1 MSAALLFLS
10 NTEGNNQVNAFFTDL
25 ADQFTMSFITNDR
38 WKLYLKGLG
47 MSLLIAVFALALG
60 IALGVIVAVVRTKH
74 DQNKK
79 HISKGL
85 AFANVICQI
94 YTTVIR
100 GTPTMVQ
107 LLIMGFVIFASSK
120 QYFLIAVLA
129 LGINSGAYVSEII
142 RGGIMSV
149 EIGQMEAGRS
159 LGMNYSTVMKD
170 IIIPQAIKNI
180 LPALGNEMITLFKD
194 TSLVSVIGMTELTKV
209 ARDIQARTY
218 QPFMPYIGIAIMYL
232 VVCMILTYLQGKLER
247 RLRRSDR

>member
-1 MSAALLFLS
+1 M
-10 NTEGNNQVNAFFTDL
+10 NAFFTDL

-149 EIGQMEAGRS
+149 DIGQMEAGRS

-180 LPALGNEMITLFKD
+180 LPALGNEMITLVKD
-194 TSLVSVIGMTELTKV
+194 TSLVSIIGMTELTKV

>member
-1 MSAALLFLS
+1 M
-10 NTEGNNQVNAFFTDL
+10 NAFFTDL

-107 LLIMGFVIFASSK
+107 LMIMGFVIFASSK

-149 EIGQMEAGRS
+149 DIGQMEAGRS

>member
-1 MSAALLFLS
+1 M
-10 NTEGNNQVNAFFTDL
+10 NAFFTDL
-25 ADQFTMSFITNDR
+25 ADQFTMSFITNVR

-100 GTPTMVQ
+100 G
-107 LLIMGFVIFASSK
+107 MGFVIFASSK

-149 EIGQMEAGRS
+149 DIGQMEAGRS

>member
-1 MSAALLFLS
+1 M
-10 NTEGNNQVNAFFTDL
+10 NAFFTDL

>member
-1 MSAALLFLS
+1 M
-10 NTEGNNQVNAFFTDL
+10 NAFFTDL

-100 GTPTMVQ
+100 DTPTMVQ

-149 EIGQMEAGRS
+149 DIGQMEAGRS

>member
-1 MSAALLFLS
+1 
-10 NTEGNNQVNAFFTDL
+10 VNAFFTDL

-149 EIGQMEAGRS
+149 DIGQMEAGRS

>member
-1 MSAALLFLS
+1 M
-10 NTEGNNQVNAFFTDL
+10 NAFFTDL

-149 EIGQMEAGRS
+149 DIGQMEAGRS

>member
-1 MSAALLFLS
+1 M
-10 NTEGNNQVNAFFTDL
+10 NAFFTDL

-159 LGMNYSTVMKD
+159 LGMFVN
-170 IIIPQAIKNI
+170 
-180 LPALGNEMITLFKD
+180 
-194 TSLVSVIGMTELTKV
+194 
-209 ARDIQARTY
+209 
-218 QPFMPYIGIAIMYL
+218 
-232 VVCMILTYLQGKLER
+232 
-247 RLRRSDR
+247 

>member
-1 MSAALLFLS
+1 
-10 NTEGNNQVNAFFTDL
+10 
-25 ADQFTMSFITNDR
+25 MSFITNDR

-149 EIGQMEAGRS
+149 DIGQMEAGRS

>member
-1 MSAALLFLS
+1 MSA
-10 NTEGNNQVNAFFTDL
+10 FFADL

-47 MSLLIAVFALALG
+47 MSLLITVFALALG

-74 DQNKK
+74 DQNKG
-79 HISKGL
+79 HIGKGL
-85 AFANVICQI
+85 AVGNVICQI

-100 GTPTMVQ
+100 GTPTYVQ

-120 QYFLIAVLA
+120 QYFLIAVLS

-149 EIGQMEAGRS
+149 DSGQMEAGRS

-170 IIIPQAIKNI
+170 IVIPQAVKNI
-180 LPALGNEMITLFKD
+180 LPALGNELITLFKD

-218 QPFMPYIGIAIMYL
+218 QPFMPYIGIAVMYL

-247 RLRRSDR
+247 RLRKSDR

>member
-1 MSAALLFLS
+1 
-10 NTEGNNQVNAFFTDL
+10 VNAFFTDL